1 MMGVSERLRS
11 FEPIRIGSQD
21 DSVVVFSME
30 KRFCVYIMSN
40 VSKML
45 YVGVTNDLE
54 KRVLQHKSKPIPGYT
69 QKYNLFKLVYIE
81 SFGNIREA
89 IRREKQIKGWLRA
102 KKVAL
107 IESVNVHWNDLA
119 EEHFKRSA
127 KLKPVSS

>member
-1 MMGVSERLRS
+1 
-11 FEPIRIGSQD
+11 
-21 DSVVVFSME
+21 ME

-54 KRVLQHKSKPIPGYT
+54 KRVFQHKSKLISGYT

-81 SFGNIREA
+81 SFGDIREA
-89 IRREKQIKGWLRA
+89 IHREKQIKGWLRF

-107 IESVNVHWNDLA
+107 IESVNPQWKDLA
-119 EEHFKRSA
+119 KDHSQSDARFKS
-127 KLKPVSS
+127 VSS